1 MTAWRAWLR
10 PRRPLMLRT
19 RFTLAAAGA
28 VAAVTLA
35 VTAVAFLVLRSDLQ
49 DQVQQQLRQ
58 QSEVVYRVA
67 GHYHGHIPHGWVP
80 PDRRILPIPPTKRK
94 PQAKKAKVNVT
105 AGNGPGTMP
114 FRWVKMLG

>member
-1 MTAWRAWLR
+1 MTAWRARLR

-67 GHYHGHIPHGWVP
+67 GHYHGHIPAGWVP
-80 PDRRILPIPPTKRK
+80 PHSDRFGVSSPYA
-94 PQAKKAKVNVT
+94 QVVT
-105 AGNGPGTMP
+105 ARGCCTTCAA
-114 FRWVKMLG
+114 LAT